1 MVETTNDKKNNANK
15 KKTDDKAKKNMKNAN
30 NAIKA
35 NKSNKA
41 IKAKDGKITKVANNQ
56 KVVKTDKKKN
66 NEKQKTTEKGK
77 VKKMLGKNVINKN
90 KQKTEKKGN
99 EKKMKKKRMV
109 TSIRFKRPKT
119 LKLPKNPKCPKIVKS
134 CFKKKLDKYGIIK
147 YPLTSEKAM
156 KKIEEINTLAFI
168 CDKRANKKSIMK
180 SVKELFGI
188 TCEKV
193 NVLNRLSGDKK
204 AYVRLSKEHDALE
217 VANKIGIL

>member
-1 MVETTNDKKNNANK
+1 MQRREERDPYPFNARFVCAVDMQLHMCAQTNVLRRICIDQRIYSLTNLLDPYSFPFN
-15 KKTDDKAKKNMKNAN
+15 
-30 NAIKA
+30 
-35 NKSNKA
+35 
-41 IKAKDGKITKVANNQ
+41 
-56 KVVKTDKKKN
+56 
-66 NEKQKTTEKGK
+66 
-77 VKKMLGKNVINKN
+77 
-90 KQKTEKKGN
+90 
-99 EKKMKKKRMV
+99 
-109 TSIRFKRPKT
+109 RPKT